1 MPSAVQTH
9 LTRIASLVAL
19 TGMLLASNLTHAQ
32 TAGGTG
38 SAAWPNK
45 PVKLVVAF
53 APGGPADIIARLLG
67 QRLGEA
73 LGQSVVVENKP
84 GAAGSVAPGMIAKG
98 EADGSTWL
106 VTTSSYAVNPAMQR
120 NLPFDPE
127 RDLTATVFVASSP
140 NVIVGNPSFKGRG
153 LKDVIAE
160 AQHGKFNYAT
170 AGAGTTPHLSAEY
183 LFKVLAKVN
192 VTHIP
197 YQGGGPSANAVMSS
211 QVDLGS
217 VALPAVIELV
227 KGGRV
232 QALAVT
238 GAKRDAAIPN
248 VPTVAESGFP
258 GFEDATWVALFA
270 PAKTSAEIVRRM
282 NAEVNTI
289 LKMPE
294 FQTRLAGLGFE
305 PMGGSTA
312 DASAYLKTEL
322 VKWARVVRE
331 TGAKLD

>member
-1 MPSAVQTH
+1 MPSAVQNPFTGVA
-9 LTRIASLVAL
+9 RLVAL
-19 TGMLLASNLTHAQ
+19 ASALLVSNLSHAQ
-32 TAGGTG
+32 TA
-38 SAAWPNK
+38 SAPGAATWPTK

-67 QRLGEA
+67 QRLSEA

-84 GAAGSVAPGMIAKG
+84 GAAGSVAPGIIVKT
-98 EADGSTWL
+98 EADGSSWL

-127 RDLTATVFVASSP
+127 RDLTATIFVASSP
-140 NVIVGNPSFKGRG
+140 NVIVGNPSFKGRV

-197 YQGGGPSANAVMSS
+197 YQGGGPSANAVMAS

-238 GAKRDAAIPN
+238 GAKRDAAIPS

-270 PAKTSAEIVRRM
+270 PAKTPADVVRRM

-289 LKMPE
+289 LKTPE